1 MKKLPLL
8 LLFAVLFAGCDS
20 LFDQGDIE
28 KTYDGPD
35 VVAFFPL
42 QLQTRVVNNQ
52 AVVQVQLIGPQ
63 RSSDLSVRFSVDGA
77 STAVAGTHYNIATS
91 SPVTIPANSSTANI
105 VINMVPGSL
114 AAGEVRLL
122 LTLEGADGVA
132 PAENLKRS
140 TIFIRP

>member
-20 LFDQGDIE
+20 LFDEGDLK

-35 VVAFFPL
+35 VVAFYPL

-52 AVVQVQLIGPQ
+52 AVIQVQLIGPQ
-63 RSSDLSVRFSVDGA
+63 RSSDLSVRFNVDGA
-77 STAVAGTHYNIATS
+77 STAVAGTHYNLVTA

-105 VINMVPGSL
+105 VVQFVPGSVPS
-114 AAGEVRLL
+114 GEVRLL
-122 LTLEGADGVA
+122 LNLDGADGVA
-132 PAENLKRS
+132 AAENLKRS